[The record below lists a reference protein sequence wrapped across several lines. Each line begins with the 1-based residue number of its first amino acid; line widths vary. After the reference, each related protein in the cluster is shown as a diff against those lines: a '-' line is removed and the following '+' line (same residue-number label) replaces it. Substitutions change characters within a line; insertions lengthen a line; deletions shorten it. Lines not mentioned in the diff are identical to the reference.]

1 MEKAQDF
8 NIQKMVD
15 NTLITTIT
23 TQDIFDA
30 YLKELDNFI
39 RNNIKNRQCALIMTE
54 ALMVKVKEL
63 FQGQGYDE
71 DQTLLFVQHALQELD
86 ENKPTIH

>member
-1 MEKAQDF
+1 MEKAQAF
-8 NIQKMVD
+8 NIQKLVD

-30 YLKELDNFI
+30 YLRELDNFI
-39 RNNIKNRQCALIMTE
+39 IKNINNRKCAVIMSEALI
-54 ALMVKVKEL
+54 VKVKEL

-71 DQTLLFVQHALQELD
+71 DQTLLCVQHALQELD
-86 ENKPTIH
+86 EHKPTIH

>member
-1 MEKAQDF
+1 MA
-8 NIQKMVD
+8 D
-15 NTLITTIT
+15 NHLFTS
-23 TQDIFDA
+23 QQVFDS

-39 RNNIKNRQCALIMTE
+39 KHSINNHQCALIMAE

-63 FQGQGYDE
+63 FAGKGYDE